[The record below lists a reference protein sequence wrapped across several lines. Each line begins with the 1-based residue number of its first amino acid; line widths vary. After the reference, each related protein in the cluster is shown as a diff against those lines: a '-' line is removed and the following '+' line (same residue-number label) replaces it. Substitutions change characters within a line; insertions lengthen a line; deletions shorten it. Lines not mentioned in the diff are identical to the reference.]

1 MNIAERSISSAM
13 LVRQLIQD
21 ARKADSIN
29 TVWQALHIIMIITVV
44 VVAAAASD
52 VCYLSLESFYL
63 FFLYCCFCAWL

>member
-1 MNIAERSISSAM
+1 MNIAERSISRVM
-13 LVRQLIQD
+13 LVRQLSQD

-29 TVWQALHIIMIITVV
+29 TVWQALHIIMIIT